1 MLAAG
6 EEIFEIYMHISAF
19 LQDGKWWGGS
29 PFPGSKMVNGGGGH
43 HFLTARW
50 LMVGG
55 VTIWWG
61 GSPFPASKMV
71 NGGGGHHF
79 LGIYNKL
86 FFSVNFY
93 FPYIEATR
101 LKARFTVAKRWVPK

>member
-1 MLAAG
+1 
-6 EEIFEIYMHISAF
+6 
-19 LQDGKWWGGS
+19 
-29 PFPGSKMVNGGGGH
+29 MVNGGGGH

-79 LGIYNKL
+79 LDIYIKL
-86 FFSVNFY
+86 FFFVNFY
-93 FPYIEATR
+93 FPYVSKPHA
-101 LKARFTVAKRWVPK
+101 